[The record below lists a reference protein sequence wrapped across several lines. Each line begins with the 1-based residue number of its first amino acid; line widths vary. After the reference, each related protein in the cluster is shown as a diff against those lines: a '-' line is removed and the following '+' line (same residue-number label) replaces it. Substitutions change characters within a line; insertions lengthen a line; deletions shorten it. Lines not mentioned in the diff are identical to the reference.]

1 MHAGRG
7 RIECLDIMYGCD
19 VRSRKGLF
27 QLGCASEETG
37 CSVSRTLPAHAI
49 SVTSWYEAAGTM

>member
-1 MHAGRG
+1 
-7 RIECLDIMYGCD
+7 MYGCD

-27 QLGCASEETG
+27 QLACAREETG

-49 SVTSWYEAAGTM
+49 SVTRWCEAAGTT